1 MSKKVKPQPTDLV
14 KQSNKIT
21 TAMHDMSKLEAKAVL
36 LAYSKFTEQD
46 KEFQAYTFTLHDVA
60 QAISLDTDDYRYLID
75 VLKKVQKKAM
85 EVWEGEVWTSYMPL
99 PTVIVNGTAKSVTF
113 RLNPD
118 LQKHFLELRRE
129 YTMFPAEFALRL
141 QGKYS
146 MRIYQLVVQWQGKA
160 DAKGFWNVKLDVAEL
175 RSMFKLKPD
184 EYKLM
189 ARFRIDVIERSVA
202 EINDA
207 EIGLFITHGIPDKA
221 GKRIEAFNLR
231 VQQVKPG
238 DAKRVAAPTKAEET
252 DEQYIAKHLEAFD
265 YWLKFVTE
273 QNEFD
278 FKPFQSE
285 QTRQIMRRQEAL
297 KRLRDNK
304 GKAGNV

>member
-1 MSKKVKPQPTDLV
+1 
-14 KQSNKIT
+14 
-21 TAMHDMSKLEAKAVL
+21 
-36 LAYSKFTEQD
+36 
-46 KEFQAYTFTLHDVA
+46 
-60 QAISLDTDDYRYLID
+60 
-75 VLKKVQKKAM
+75 
-85 EVWEGEVWTSYMPL
+85 
-99 PTVIVNGTAKSVTF
+99 
-113 RLNPD
+113 
-118 LQKHFLELRRE
+118 
-129 YTMFPAEFALRL
+129 
-141 QGKYS
+141 
-146 MRIYQLVVQWQGKA
+146 
-160 DAKGFWNVKLDVAEL
+160 
-175 RSMFKLKPD
+175 MFKLKPD